1 MGGHKPLHPDMT
13 SRPIICTS
21 TTQPAGQDTLL
32 LVLYGANTELIFS
45 LIKYFKN
52 NIEKKHGADVKETL
66 DKITEMA
73 EKGLDYA
80 RAAMLLLLNVDTIG
94 KRWLCVGSPELK
106 IAPLCKN
113 KAPHIFKTLATE
125 VIPAWHRNEALSVQ
139 QLVNQARSAY
149 LVA

>member
-1 MGGHKPLHPDMT
+1 MI

-21 TTQPAGQDTLL
+21 NTQLSGQDTLL
-32 LVLYGANTELIFS
+32 LVLYGANTELIYS
-45 LIKYFKN
+45 LINYFKD
-52 NIEKKHGADVKETL
+52 NIISKHGSDMKDVLE
-66 DKITEMA
+66 KIAEMA
-73 EKGLDYA
+73 KKGLDYA
-80 RAAMLLLLNVDTIG
+80 RAAMLLLLNIDTVG
-94 KRWLCVGSPELK
+94 KRWLCVGSTELK

-113 KAPHIFKTLATE
+113 KAPNLFKMLATD